1 VSQLES
7 AGEPAARD
15 LGRQAARGAFWV
27 AASSWVNRLMLLVVL
42 AVLAQRLGPREFGVL
57 GVLGLARN
65 ALVILGGFGFADA
78 IVYQRD
84 RVRAAGATAFT
95 ITTVLGLLLGLAI
108 LPAAPLVAA
117 FFHIPD
123 ATGPIRAYALV
134 IAASTAGRIPL
145 AMLTRDLAF
154 GRRFLPEGV
163 GSVAGGLVTVG
174 TALAG
179 AGVWSVVLGELV
191 REVLVLALVV
201 AILPDRFG
209 FGWDGG
215 LASTMWRYAR
225 HALTSELSE
234 FALQNIDYALVGRLL
249 GPMALGLYT
258 LAFRV
263 AILPF
268 VAVTYV
274 VGGVSFPFYARA
286 APDLG
291 RVRDGFRS
299 TFNLGMAVTTL
310 FAGGLVFLAPSLQVL
325 GAQWTPAIPVARAL
339 ALYVCL
345 RSAAHLM
352 TPLLAATGHPGADAA
367 LRTCWFLL
375 LTGTVVAATR
385 VGITTVGIA
394 QAVVAGVMLVA
405 YTETARRLVGIR
417 PGAVASTLAR
427 LAVAVALGGGC
438 VLGLRMLGGV
448 WTADATWPT
457 LLLLGTAFALAFGAA
472 CWLLLP
478 EVATQARR
486 VLGHLTRGA
495 PQPSPN
501 TR

>member
-1 VSQLES
+1 VSQPES
-7 AGEPAARD
+7 AGEPAARS

-42 AVLAQRLGPREFGVL
+42 AVLAQRLSPREFGVL
-57 GVLGLARN
+57 SVLGLARN

-95 ITTVLGLLLGLAI
+95 ITTVLGVLLGVAV
-108 LPAAPLVAA
+108 LPAAPMVAA
-117 FFHIPD
+117 FFHVPE

-145 AMLTRDLAF
+145 AMLTRNLAF

-174 TALAG
+174 AALAG
-179 AGVWSVVLGELV
+179 RGVWAVVLGDLA
-191 REVLVLALVV
+191 REVLILALVV
-201 AILPDRFG
+201 AVLPDRFG
-209 FGWDGG
+209 FGWDRR
-215 LASTMWRYAR
+215 LASTTWRYAR

-234 FALQNIDYALVGRLL
+234 FALQNVDYVLVGRLL

-258 LAFRV
+258 FAFRV

-268 VAVTYV
+268 LTVTYV

-299 TFNLGMAVTTL
+299 TFNLGMAMTAL

-325 GAQWTPAIPVARAL
+325 GTQWTPAVPVARAL

-367 LRTCWFLL
+367 LRACWFLL
-375 LTGTVVAATR
+375 LAGAVAGSAQTGITAVGVAQAAVAA
-385 VGITTVGIA
+385 I
-394 QAVVAGVMLVA
+394 MLVA
-405 YTETARRLVGIR
+405 YTATARRLVGVS
-417 PGAVASTLAR
+417 PGAVASILAR
-427 LAVAVALGGGC
+427 LAVAVAIGGAC

-448 WTADATWPT
+448 WIADASWPT
-457 LLLLGTAFALAFGAA
+457 LLLLGTAFAFAYTAA
-472 CWLLLP
+472 GRLLLP
-478 EVATQARR
+478 DVAAEARR
-486 VLGHLTRGA
+486 VLGHLAPGA
-495 PQPSPN
+495 AQPSPK

>member
-1 VSQLES
+1 
-7 AGEPAARD
+7 
-15 LGRQAARGAFWV
+15 
-27 AASSWVNRLMLLVVL
+27 
-42 AVLAQRLGPREFGVL
+42 
-57 GVLGLARN
+57 
-65 ALVILGGFGFADA
+65 
-78 IVYQRD
+78 
-84 RVRAAGATAFT
+84 
-95 ITTVLGLLLGLAI
+95 
-108 LPAAPLVAA
+108 
-117 FFHIPD
+117 
-123 ATGPIRAYALV
+123 
-134 IAASTAGRIPL
+134 
-145 AMLTRDLAF
+145 
-154 GRRFLPEGV
+154 
-163 GSVAGGLVTVG
+163 VTVG
-174 TALAG
+174 AALAG
-179 AGVWSVVLGELV
+179 KGVWAVVLGDLV

-209 FGWDGG
+209 FGWDRG
-215 LASTMWRYAR
+215 LAATTWRYAR

-234 FALQNIDYALVGRLL
+234 FALQNVDYALVGRLL

-268 VAVTYV
+268 LTVTYV

-286 APDLG
+286 APDLD

-299 TFNLGMAVTTL
+299 TFNLGMAVTAL

-325 GAQWTPAIPVARAL
+325 GAQWAPAIPVARVL

-367 LRTCWFLL
+367 LRACWFLL
-375 LTGTVVAATR
+375 LAGAIAVATQM
-385 VGITTVGIA
+385 GITAVGIA
-394 QAVVAGVMLVA
+394 QAVVAVLMLVA
-405 YTETARRLVGIR
+405 YAETARRLVGVR
-417 PGAVASTLAR
+417 PGAVASTMAR
-427 LAVAVALGGGC
+427 LAVAVAVSGAC

-457 LLLLGTAFALAFGAA
+457 LLLLGTVFALAYTAVG
-472 CWLLLP
+472 WLLLP
-478 EVATQARR
+478 DVTAEARR
-486 VLGHLTRGA
+486 LLGHLTRGA

>member
-1 VSQLES
+1 
-7 AGEPAARD
+7 
-15 LGRQAARGAFWV
+15 
-27 AASSWVNRLMLLVVL
+27 MLLVVL
-42 AVLAQRLGPREFGVL
+42 AVLAQRLSPREFGVL
-57 GVLGLARN
+57 SVLGLARN

-84 RVRAAGATAFT
+84 RVRGAAATAFT

-108 LPAAPLVAA
+108 VPAAPALAS
-117 FFHIPD
+117 FFHLPEAI
-123 ATGPIRAYALV
+123 GPIRAYALV

-174 TALAG
+174 AAFAG
-179 AGVWSVVLGELV
+179 AGVWAVVLGDLV
-191 REVLVLALVV
+191 REVLILALVV
-201 AILPDRFG
+201 VVLPDRFG
-209 FGWDGG
+209 FGWDRG
-215 LASTMWRYAR
+215 LAKTTWRYAR
-225 HALTSELSE
+225 HALSSELSE
-234 FALQNIDYALVGRLL
+234 FALQNVDYALVGRLL
-249 GPMALGLYT
+249 GPTALGLYT

-268 VAVTYV
+268 LTVTYV

-291 RVRDGFRS
+291 RVREGFRS
-299 TFNLGMAVTTL
+299 TFDLGMAVTAL

-325 GAQWTPAIPVARAL
+325 GAQWGPAVPVARAL

-367 LRTCWFLL
+367 LRACWFVLL
-375 LTGTVVAATR
+375 AGAVAAATQ
-385 VGITTVGIA
+385 VGITAVGLA
-394 QAVVAGVMLVA
+394 QVAVALVMLVA
-405 YTETARRLVGIR
+405 YAETARRLVGIR

-427 LAVAVALGGGC
+427 LAVAVALGGAC

-448 WTADATWPT
+448 WTADATWLT
-457 LLLLGTAFALAFGAA
+457 LLLLGTAFTLGYSAVG
-472 CWLLLP
+472 WLLLP
-478 EVATQARR
+478 DVAAAARR
-486 VLGHLTRGA
+486 VLGHLAPGA
-495 PQPSPN
+495 PQPSPK